1 MKIIK
6 NSFHYLY
13 VLIGE
18 LFILLLI
25 SIIKFR
31 FLVFLP
37 LINGIPQRYFVFRQ
51 FLAKYKAL
59 ITLIS
64 LLAIAPLWFTEA
76 HANIQGTIK
85 IAGSGVYDKWSIE
98 PTKPSKSAP
107 TIKPDSSQQEK
118 KWTIKPVESPAPAVA
133 VAKPQETKPSTTYHR
148 RSDSYATNPESDPP
162 RYVRRLSDIG
172 VEAFKDITW
181 LDVGLEHRT
190 RYEWRNED
198 IRRIEGGEDNPIF
211 LRNRAWIGIKDIL
224 DPFRFAVEF
233 QDSRVYNNKHAITDQ
248 ERNEYDLINAYGEL
262 HFKKG
267 LGIDDRGQDRPIRFR
282 VGRFAYE
289 STDRRFI
296 ARNEWRNTTNS
307 FEGFRLTLGR
317 EVNDWELDFF
327 GMQPVMRLQTK
338 FDKANENLWFFG
350 AVGTWRK
357 WSDYITLQSYYM
369 GQKQTADPNG
379 FTATNRLDREI
390 HMPGFRAYGR
400 LGIPGQTYLLD
411 FDASYNQQLGFSGPL
426 KHDAHGYTIE
436 IGRTFDHPWKP
447 RISTFYGYASGDR
460 NPNDGED
467 NRFDRFFGFARP
479 WSADHYVIYENLK
492 APKIR
497 FEFQPTPILG
507 FEMGYGAYWLASN
520 TDRMFDIL
528 DGNISNTIKDP
539 GFNRDRSGKSGDFGG
554 HAFEGRI
561 RFQPTPRIQT
571 ILGYTHFTAGEF
583 VKNRIA
589 ASPSCADGHAH
600 PCVDRRSGNTD
611 FLYFEVLISLL

>member
-1 MKIIK
+1 
-6 NSFHYLY
+6 
-13 VLIGE
+13 
-18 LFILLLI
+18 
-25 SIIKFR
+25 
-31 FLVFLP
+31 
-37 LINGIPQRYFVFRQ
+37 
-51 FLAKYKAL
+51 
-59 ITLIS
+59 
-64 LLAIAPLWFTEA
+64 
-76 HANIQGTIK
+76 
-85 IAGSGVYDKWSIE
+85 
-98 PTKPSKSAP
+98 
-107 TIKPDSSQQEK
+107 
-118 KWTIKPVESPAPAVA
+118 
-133 VAKPQETKPSTTYHR
+133 STSYHR

-172 VEAFKDITW
+172 VESFKDVTW
-181 LDVGLEHRT
+181 LEVGLEHRT
-190 RYEWRNED
+190 RYEWRNND

-267 LGIDDRGQDRPIRFR
+267 LGVDDRGQDRPIRFR

-357 WSDYITLQSYYM
+357 WSDYITLQPYYM

-400 LGIPGQTYLLD
+400 LGIPGQTYILD

-426 KHDAHGYTIE
+426 KQDAHGYTIE

-460 NPNDGED
+460 DPNDGED

-507 FEMGYGAYWLASN
+507 FEMGYGAYWLASG

-539 GFNRDRSGKSGDFGG
+539 GFNRDRTGKSGDFGG
-554 HAFEGRI
+554 HALEGRI